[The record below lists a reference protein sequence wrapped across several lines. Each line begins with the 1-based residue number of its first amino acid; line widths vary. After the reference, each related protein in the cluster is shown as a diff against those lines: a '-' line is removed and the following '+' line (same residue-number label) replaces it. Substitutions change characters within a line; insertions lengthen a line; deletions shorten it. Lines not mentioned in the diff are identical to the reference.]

1 MNTSEEG
8 KYIYDFLLAHRDVSH
23 SIGKLNFLTKDNY
36 TKLASN
42 RSISLAQLK
51 KALEPEE
58 MLLVY
63 RSFLA
68 GSQNLLIACT
78 VQKLK
83 DQCRIK
89 ELNFNFNDISQEF
102 RSDVINY
109 GDGTFDPVSSKKI
122 HDALLVTLTYT
133 RFQRLV
139 LCLRQEILLSHLMP

>member
-1 MNTSEEG
+1 MKKES
-8 KYIYDFLLAHRDVSH
+8 IYDFLLAHRDVSH

-51 KALEPEE
+51 KALKPEE

-78 VQKLK
+78 VQK
-83 DQCRIK
+83 I
-89 ELNFNFNDISQEF
+89 E
-102 RSDVINY
+102 
-109 GDGTFDPVSSKKI
+109 GP
-122 HDALLVTLTYT
+122 
-133 RFQRLV
+133 
-139 LCLRQEILLSHLMP
+139 MPN